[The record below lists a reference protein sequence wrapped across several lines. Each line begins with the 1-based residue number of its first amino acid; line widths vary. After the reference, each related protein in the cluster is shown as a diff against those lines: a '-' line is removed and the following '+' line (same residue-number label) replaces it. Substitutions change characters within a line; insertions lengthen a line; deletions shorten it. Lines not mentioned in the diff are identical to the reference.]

1 MPALK
6 LLPAPHGADSHGVL
20 YGKQVLR
27 RRAKARHQSSQAAQV
42 GSTGCGRHVD
52 QVAGPTACAG
62 LATAPPMPGAVDK
75 YRPTTGGDRQGC
87 LLEVVGSDRARP
99 VVPEGAALLLRA
111 LAEALVDEVVRL
123 RNDRGLTGK
132 QIVEH
137 FRGGDE
143 ETNEQQQ

>member
-1 MPALK
+1 
-6 LLPAPHGADSHGVL
+6 
-20 YGKQVLR
+20 
-27 RRAKARHQSSQAAQV
+27 
-42 GSTGCGRHVD
+42 
-52 QVAGPTACAG
+52 
-62 LATAPPMPGAVDK
+62 MPGAVDK
-75 YRPTTGGDRQGC
+75 YRPTADGDRPGC
-87 LLEVVGSDRARP
+87 LLEVVGTDRAMP

-123 RNDRGLTGK
+123 RNDYGLTGK

>member
-6 LLPAPHGADSHGVL
+6 LLPALRGADSHGDL
-20 YGKQVLR
+20 YGKRTLR
-27 RRAKARHQSSQAAQV
+27 PHAKARHQSSQATQV
-42 GSTGCGRHVD
+42 GGTGCGRHVD

-75 YRPTTGGDRQGC
+75 YRPTAGGGRPGC
-87 LLEVVGSDRARP
+87 LLDVVGTDRARP

-111 LAEALVDEVVRL
+111 LAEARVDEVVRL
-123 RNDRGLTGK
+123 RNDCGLTGK